1 MGIGC
6 AAQPPPSTSQPPFL
20 LLPFYEAVYAA
31 RHEYCQFTWWRN
43 VRFSPNLAALHSSFP
58 PRATYLVL
66 PMSSSSLLPFHLF
79 LSLSLSLLLS
89 PSRRSQIP
97 GLPPSPPLSLSLS
110 PFSRFVPL
118 SLSFSS
124 RRVARDSL
132 FHPLSREA
140 REKRG
145 GRQEKARG
153 GQQKRRRRSEG
164 TLDAILENGVDVCA
178 RRVTRW
184 KESERGGGGGG
195 EGRRW
200 RVAVLSQRVL
210 PLLSLPLSPS
220 LSLSVSVR
228 LSAFATQR
236 VAALS
241 PSTAEGVVGGGEK

>member
-110 PFSRFVPL
+110 FFSFRASL
-118 SLSFSS
+118 SLFLFAPRGERFS
-124 RRVARDSL
+124 VPPALARG
-132 FHPLSREA
+132 E
-140 REKRG
+140 REKR
-145 GRQEKARG
+145 RKAG
-153 GQQKRRRRSEG
+153 K
-164 TLDAILENGVDVCA
+164 
-178 RRVTRW
+178 
-184 KESERGGGGGG
+184 SERRPAK
-195 EGRRW
+195 E
-200 RVAVLSQRVL
+200 
-210 PLLSLPLSPS
+210 
-220 LSLSVSVR
+220 
-228 LSAFATQR
+228 
-236 VAALS
+236 
-241 PSTAEGVVGGGEK
+241 EKEKRGNA

>member
-97 GLPPSPPLSLSLS
+97 GLPPLPPLSLLFLVSC
-110 PFSRFVPL
+110 L
-118 SLSFSS
+118 SLSLFLFAPRGERFS
-124 RRVARDSL
+124 VPPALARG
-132 FHPLSREA
+132 E
-140 REKRG
+140 REKR
-145 GRQEKARG
+145 RKAG
-153 GQQKRRRRSEG
+153 K
-164 TLDAILENGVDVCA
+164 
-178 RRVTRW
+178 
-184 KESERGGGGGG
+184 SERRPAK
-195 EGRRW
+195 E
-200 RVAVLSQRVL
+200 
-210 PLLSLPLSPS
+210 
-220 LSLSVSVR
+220 
-228 LSAFATQR
+228 
-236 VAALS
+236 
-241 PSTAEGVVGGGEK
+241 EKEKRGNA